1 MKSVL
6 KNKHV
11 VVAML
16 VAPVLAVL
24 AWYALDALVG
34 EKPTPAVE
42 GANYPL
48 VEMPKCRYNSGRCE
62 LKNGDFELSL
72 VPAGL
77 DPDRPTLT
85 LTMTSVFPLEG
96 AMIALVEGED
106 EGEGDGTPPTAMRPT
121 SDDGLNW
128 TVEIER
134 PDPDRQRLRLVAS
147 AAGSLYYGDVSTAFT
162 AAAEVPAGDR

>member
-11 VVAML
+11 VMAML

-34 EKPTPAVE
+34 ERPAPAVE
-42 GANYPL
+42 GASYPL
-48 VEMPKCRYNSGRCE
+48 VEMPKCRYNSGRCGLE
-62 LKNGDFELSL
+62 NGDFELSL
-72 VPAGL
+72 AAAGMEAG
-77 DPDRPTLT
+77 RLT

-106 EGEGDGTPPTAMRPT
+106 DSVPPTPMQPT
-121 SDDGLNW
+121 SGDGLNW

-134 PDPDRQRLRLVAS
+134 PDADRQRLRLVVSS
-147 AAGSLYYGDVSTAFT
+147 AGTLYFGDVSTAFT
-162 AAAEVPAGDR
+162 VAGAGSDGS

>member
-34 EKPTPAVE
+34 EQPSPAVE
-42 GANYPL
+42 GASYPL
-48 VEMPKCRYNSGRCE
+48 VEMPKCRYDSGRCS
-62 LKNGDFELSL
+62 LGNCDFELNLAVAAMDSE
-72 VPAGL
+72 
-77 DPDRPTLT
+77 RLT
-85 LTMTSVFPLEG
+85 LTMTSVFPLQG
-96 AMIALVEGED
+96 VMIALVEAED
-106 EGEGDGTPPTAMRPT
+106 EGAPPTAMRPT
-121 SDDGLNW
+121 SGDGLNW
-128 TVEIER
+128 TVDIDR
-134 PDPDRQRLRLVAS
+134 PDPERQRLRLVAS

-162 AAAEVPAGDR
+162 TADEAAAGDR